1 MGEGMDFVTD
11 LARRLYD
18 RRQQAVVVPF
28 RNCSSEAFQPVE
40 QDCHR
45 NVDLWCKDHPS
56 HTPVHGWVVFEV
68 YTPLGLCRFI
78 PHSVVEDEH
87 GFLFDITPSRA
98 SRRYPFL
105 KDELTEEE
113 YVLLITSRQLLNL
126 DHKL

>member
-1 MGEGMDFVTD
+1 MDFVTD

-18 RRQQAVVVPF
+18 RRQGAVVVPF
-28 RNCSSEAFQPVE
+28 RNCSSEAFQPAE

-56 HTPVHGWVVFEV
+56 HAPVRGWAVFEV
-68 YTPLGLCRFI
+68 YSPLGFCRFI
-78 PHSVVEDEH
+78 PLSGVEDEA
-87 GFLFDITPSRA
+87 GILFDITPSRA

-105 KDELTEEE
+105 KDELTEDE
-113 YVLLITSRQLLNL
+113 YVLLITNRQLINL